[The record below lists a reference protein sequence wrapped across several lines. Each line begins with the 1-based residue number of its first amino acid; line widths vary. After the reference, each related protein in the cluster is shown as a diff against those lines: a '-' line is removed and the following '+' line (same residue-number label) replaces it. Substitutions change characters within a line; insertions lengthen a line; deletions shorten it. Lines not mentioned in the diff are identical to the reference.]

1 MVQTTLIIKNEKIV
15 NKWGFL
21 LKKYKGDSVKDCA
34 STLSCNIHAPNIL
47 VKSAKYC
54 LCS

>member
-21 LKKYKGDSVKDCA
+21 LKKYKGDSERLYINIIMQHTCTKH
-34 STLSCNIHAPNIL
+34 SCEERKIL
-47 VKSAKYC
+47 FV
-54 LCS
+54 